1 MATMQIDLW
10 WQSLPQ
16 NIKGGLSEYG
26 LTENVWQR
34 ADYSTKENFRKL
46 YLLPPKPRIDSEDR
60 NLVIEVVSELSD
72 IILMENNNLP
82 MEYMCNADG
91 EFFEPYQEE
100 FNRIYDRMEEMI
112 ITTTIRDFYSS

>member
-1 MATMQIDLW
+1 METTQIDLW

-16 NIKGGLSEYG
+16 NVKGCLSEYG

-34 ADYSTKENFRKL
+34 ADYSTKEKFRNL
-46 YLLPPKPRIDSEDR
+46 YLLNPKPRIDSEDR
-60 NLVIEVVSELSD
+60 SLVIEVVSELSD

-91 EFFEPYQEE
+91 EFFEVYQEE

-112 ITTTIRDFYSS
+112 LDNH

>member
-1 MATMQIDLW
+1 MKTMQIDMW

-16 NIKGGLSEYG
+16 NVKEYLSGYG

-34 ADYSTKENFRKL
+34 ATSSVKESFRKL
-46 YLLPPKPRIDSEDR
+46 YLSNPKPQVDSE
-60 NLVIEVVSELSD
+60 NQSLVIEVVSELSD

-91 EFFEPYQEE
+91 EFFEVYQDE
-100 FNRIYDRMEEMI
+100 FNQIYDRIESIMLADI
-112 ITTTIRDFYSS
+112 